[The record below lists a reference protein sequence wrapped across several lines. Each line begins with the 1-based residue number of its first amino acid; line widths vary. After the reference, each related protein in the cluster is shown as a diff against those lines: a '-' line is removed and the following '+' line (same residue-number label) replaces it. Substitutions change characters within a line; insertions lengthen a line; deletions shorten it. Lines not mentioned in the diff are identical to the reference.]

1 MKSFGEDP
9 LECEKCGGNM
19 ELYDVYYKKYG
30 SMLELYRLRI
40 EAKYRKEIEETKEMY
55 NAVKKVTNNRIEPVF
70 I

>member
-1 MKSFGEDP
+1 MW
-9 LECEKCGGNM
+9 GNM

-55 NAVKKVTNNRIEPVF
+55 NAIKKVTNNRIEPVF